1 MAAALAAVVAV
12 AMAAV
17 TVAMV
22 ATVVVSRCRLRGK
35 REGRSAGER
44 DEVLANKQKYPVG
57 VKIAHLMATPA
68 CFFGLSC
75 G

>member
-1 MAAALAAVVAV
+1 MAAALAAVMAI

-44 DEVLANKQKYPVG
+44 DEVLANKQK
-57 VKIAHLMATPA
+57 
-68 CFFGLSC
+68 
-75 G
+75 

>member
-1 MAAALAAVVAV
+1 MAAALAAV
-12 AMAAV
+12 MAV

-44 DEVLANKQKYPVG
+44 DEVLANKQK
-57 VKIAHLMATPA
+57 
-68 CFFGLSC
+68 
-75 G
+75 

>member
-1 MAAALAAVVAV
+1 MATAAVAATGTGSAGCAEDAVMAAALAAVMAV

-44 DEVLANKQKYPVG
+44 DEVLANKQK
-57 VKIAHLMATPA
+57 
-68 CFFGLSC
+68 
-75 G
+75 